1 MLAVKEQRIPPG
13 GAPVKTLTLVLSL
26 MVITALFT
34 LPVAAGEL
42 LRETFDDAEAG
53 SITNLPHWTELYTAP
68 TISTARPYSSPHAL
82 ELRPVTTD
90 RTGAI
95 ASNFLARYPTN
106 QPTEHPVI
114 RVSAK
119 FFLPHTN
126 VHLQFGLRDS
136 QSQSFF
142 YFVITNGLA
151 KLRSHDTGVTLP
163 TGAYFNVIFHL
174 NRSNTQARLDI
185 NNTNLINWGDYTSG
199 VNGARFNQLVIFREP
214 HPSQD
219 QQSVFV
225 DDIRVDTFLPHILA
239 WWRLDD
245 ALTPFADQLG
255 AFHSPTQPSPGILV
269 APNNHPYDP
278 LHDGANDL
286 TNEAVIR
293 KPISANLACARTT
306 PVFSNWTLESIFRH
320 DPAQTANTLFD
331 WGTSIGSNSE
341 RSFISFSHRSIY
353 QLCAN
358 LRDAHQ
364 TTTDKDWLPFLA
376 AYTPDARWHHAA
388 MVKDGTNLYTYLDYQ
403 LISVTNL
410 SSAASGGYIFDTNS
424 VARIGQTLNNGNT
437 SIEQDFFDQVRFSR
451 VALTPRQ
458 FLQPARPLILASPHS
473 ALDPEWQL
481 TVKTIQGRK
490 YQIETTGVLANIF
503 WAPYYNFTATGPLSS
518 IDVSI
523 TSARRFIRIREV
535 P

>member
-1 MLAVKEQRIPPG
+1 M
-13 GAPVKTLTLVLSL
+13 KTLTLVLSL
-26 MVITALFT
+26 IVITALFA

-42 LRETFDDAEAG
+42 LRETFDDVEAG
-53 SITNLPHWTELYTAP
+53 SITNLPNWSVIVTAP

-95 ASNFLARYPTN
+95 ASNFLALYPTN

-126 VHLQFGLRDS
+126 VHLQFGLRDE
-136 QSQSFF
+136 QSQRFF

-151 KLRSHDTGVTLP
+151 KFRSHDTGVTLP
-163 TGAYFNVIFHL
+163 TGAYFNVTFHL

-185 NNTNLINWGDYTSG
+185 NNTNLINWGEHTSG

-225 DDIRVDTFLPHILA
+225 DDIRVDTFLPHVLA

-245 ALTPFADQLG
+245 AMTPFADQLG
-255 AFHSPTQPSPGILV
+255 AFHSPTNVSLGTSLV
-269 APNNHPYDP
+269 TPNNHPYHP
-278 LHDGANDL
+278 LHDGVDDRANETVMQWPL
-286 TNEAVIR
+286 S
-293 KPISANLACARTT
+293 PFLACALTS
-306 PVFSNWTLESIFRH
+306 PAFSDWTLESIFRH
-320 DPAQTANTLFD
+320 DPAQTANMFFN
-331 WGTSIGSNSE
+331 WGTGIGSNTE
-341 RSFISFSHRSIY
+341 RSYISFSQHSIY
-353 QLCAN
+353 QLCAT

-364 TTTDKDWLPFLA
+364 TTTDKDWLPYLA

-410 SSAASGGYIFDTNS
+410 SSAASGVYIFDTNS
-424 VARIGQTLNNGNT
+424 VARIGQALNHGNP
-437 SIEQDFFDQVRFSR
+437 SHPQDRYDQIRLSR
-451 VALTPRQ
+451 TALTPRQ
-458 FLQPARPLILASPHS
+458 FLQPARPLILAPTQS
-473 ALDPEWQL
+473 ALDPHWQL

-503 WAPYYNFTATGPLSS
+503 WAPYYNFTATAPLSS
-518 IDVSI
+518 IEISI
-523 TSARRFIRIREV
+523 TSDRRFIRIREV